1 MLNKI
6 KYTTLGFI
14 LGTMLF
20 MGLGFI
26 YANSNTGEI
35 LAHSDN
41 IKITVNGER
50 ISLPDAQPFIDENGR
65 TQVPVRFVSEALGA
79 DVGWD
84 GNTKTVTVEQ
94 ARNKISLVVGKS
106 EYTVNSKKME
116 MDTSVIIVEDRT
128 FVPARYVAEALGA
141 EVDWDSKTKTVIIN
155 SKNNNTLQEEEVIIS
170 KDNIKLEKDES
181 FTEPENFIQMLPED
195 KPKQTVDGITIYYF
209 NEAGEYDN
217 NGMPYVNLSSVIKRY
232 NDLSVEPNTNK
243 NIDLYYKVILIKD
256 LEIKSINS
264 NDRMTLEY
272 YMNNI
277 YPLTKGD

>member
-14 LGTMLF
+14 LGATLF

-26 YANSNTGEI
+26 YANSNAREI
-35 LAHSDN
+35 LAHFNN
-41 IKITVNGER
+41 IKITVNGQQVEM
-50 ISLPDAQPFIDENGR
+50 DDDDDVEPFIYKGR
-65 TQVPVRFVSEALGA
+65 TMVPVRFVSEALGA
-79 DVGWD
+79 DVDWD
-84 GNTKTVTVEQ
+84 GNT
-94 ARNKISLVVGKS
+94 N
-106 EYTVNSKKME
+106 
-116 MDTSVIIVEDRT
+116 
-128 FVPARYVAEALGA
+128 
-141 EVDWDSKTKTVIIN
+141 TVIIN
-155 SKNNNTLQEEEVIIS
+155 SKNN
-170 KDNIKLEKDES
+170 IKLEKNEN

-217 NGMPYVNLSSVIKRY
+217 NGMPYVNLLSVRERY
-232 NDLSVEPNTNK
+232 NDLSIEPNTNK
-243 NIDLYYKVILIKD
+243 GIDLYYKVILIKD
-256 LEIKSINS
+256 LEIKSIDS

>member
-20 MGLGFI
+20 MGLEFI
-26 YANSNTGEI
+26 YANSNTKEI
-35 LAHSDN
+35 LAHFNN
-41 IKITVNGER
+41 IKITVNGQQVEM
-50 ISLPDAQPFIDENGR
+50 DDDDDVEPFIYEGR
-65 TQVPVRFVSEALGA
+65 TMVPVRFVSEALGA
-79 DVGWD
+79 DVNWD
-84 GNTKTVTVEQ
+84 N
-94 ARNKISLVVGKS
+94 
-106 EYTVNSKKME
+106 
-116 MDTSVIIVEDRT
+116 
-128 FVPARYVAEALGA
+128 
-141 EVDWDSKTKTVIIN
+141 KTKTVIIN
-155 SKNNNTLQEEEVIIS
+155 SKNN
-170 KDNIKLEKDES
+170 IKLEKNES

-217 NGMPYVNLSSVIKRY
+217 NGMPYVNLSSVINRY
-232 NDLSVEPNTNK
+232 NDLSIEPNTNK

>member
-14 LGTMLF
+14 LGAILF

-26 YANSNTGEI
+26 YANSNAEEI
-35 LAHSDN
+35 LAHFNN
-41 IKITVNGER
+41 IKIIVNGQQVEM
-50 ISLPDAQPFIDENGR
+50 DDDDVEPFIYEGR
-65 TQVPVRFVSEALGA
+65 TMVPVRFVSEALGA
-79 DVGWD
+79 DVNWD
-84 GNTKTVTVEQ
+84 N
-94 ARNKISLVVGKS
+94 
-106 EYTVNSKKME
+106 
-116 MDTSVIIVEDRT
+116 
-128 FVPARYVAEALGA
+128 
-141 EVDWDSKTKTVIIN
+141 KTKTVIIN
-155 SKNNNTLQEEEVIIS
+155 SKNN
-170 KDNIKLEKDES
+170 IKLEKNEN

-217 NGMPYVNLSSVIKRY
+217 NGMPYVNLSSVTNRY
-232 NDLSVEPNTNK
+232 NDLSTKPNTNK
-243 NIDLYYKVILIKD
+243 GIDLYYKEDIILIKN
-256 LEIKSINS
+256 LEIKSINL

>member
-26 YANSNTGEI
+26 YANSNAEEI
-35 LAHSDN
+35 LAHFNN
-41 IKITVNGER
+41 IKIIVNGQQVEM
-50 ISLPDAQPFIDENGR
+50 DDDDVEPFIYEGR
-65 TQVPVRFVSEALGA
+65 TMVPVRFVSEALGA
-79 DVGWD
+79 DVNWD
-84 GNTKTVTVEQ
+84 N
-94 ARNKISLVVGKS
+94 
-106 EYTVNSKKME
+106 
-116 MDTSVIIVEDRT
+116 
-128 FVPARYVAEALGA
+128 
-141 EVDWDSKTKTVIIN
+141 KTKTVIIN
-155 SKNNNTLQEEEVIIS
+155 SKNN
-170 KDNIKLEKDES
+170 IKLEKNEN

>member
-14 LGTMLF
+14 LGATLF

-26 YANSNTGEI
+26 YANSNAKEI
-35 LAHSDN
+35 LAHFNN
-41 IKITVNGER
+41 IKITVNGQQIETDVEA
-50 ISLPDAQPFIDENGR
+50 PPFIYNDR
-65 TQVPVRFVSEALGA
+65 TYVPLRFVSEALGA

-84 GNTKTVTVEQ
+84 
-94 ARNKISLVVGKS
+94 
-106 EYTVNSKKME
+106 
-116 MDTSVIIVEDRT
+116 
-128 FVPARYVAEALGA
+128 
-141 EVDWDSKTKTVIIN
+141 SKTKTAIIN
-155 SKNNNTLQEEEVIIS
+155 SKNN
-170 KDNIKLEKDES
+170 IKLEKNES

-217 NGMPYVNLSSVIKRY
+217 NGMPYVNLSSVTNRY
-232 NDLSVEPNTNK
+232 NDLSTKPNTNK
-243 NIDLYYKVILIKD
+243 GIDLYYKEDIILIKN
-256 LEIKSINS
+256 LEIKSINL

>member
-14 LGTMLF
+14 LGVILF

-26 YANSNTGEI
+26 YANSNAKEI
-35 LAHSDN
+35 LAHFNN
-41 IKITVNGER
+41 IKITVNGQQIETDVEA
-50 ISLPDAQPFIDENGR
+50 PPFIYNDR
-65 TQVPVRFVSEALGA
+65 TYVPLRFVSEALGA
-79 DVGWD
+79 DVNWD
-84 GNTKTVTVEQ
+84 N
-94 ARNKISLVVGKS
+94 
-106 EYTVNSKKME
+106 
-116 MDTSVIIVEDRT
+116 
-128 FVPARYVAEALGA
+128 
-141 EVDWDSKTKTVIIN
+141 KTKTVIIN

-170 KDNIKLEKDES
+170 KDNIKLEKNES

-217 NGMPYVNLSSVIKRY
+217 NGMPYVNLSSVTNRY
-232 NDLSVEPNTNK
+232 NDLSTKPNTNK
-243 NIDLYYKVILIKD
+243 GIDLYYKEDIILIKN
-256 LEIKSINS
+256 LEIKSINL

>member
-14 LGTMLF
+14 LGAILF

-26 YANSNTGEI
+26 YANSNAEEI
-35 LAHSDN
+35 LAHFNN
-41 IKITVNGER
+41 IKIIVNGQQVEM
-50 ISLPDAQPFIDENGR
+50 DDDDVEPFIYEGR
-65 TQVPVRFVSEALGA
+65 TMVPVRFVSEALGA
-79 DVGWD
+79 DVDWD
-84 GNTKTVTVEQ
+84 GNT
-94 ARNKISLVVGKS
+94 N
-106 EYTVNSKKME
+106 
-116 MDTSVIIVEDRT
+116 
-128 FVPARYVAEALGA
+128 
-141 EVDWDSKTKTVIIN
+141 TVIIN
-155 SKNNNTLQEEEVIIS
+155 SKNN
-170 KDNIKLEKDES
+170 IKLEKNEN

-217 NGMPYVNLSSVIKRY
+217 NGMPYVNLLSVINRY
-232 NDLSVEPNTNK
+232 NDLSTELNTNK
-243 NIDLYYKVILIKD
+243 GIDLYYKEDIILIKN
-256 LEIKSINS
+256 LEIKSINL